1 LGAAIFKGLS
11 YFSNSYPRTYPQKLW
26 KILTEKYMTPERY
39 AKILQVLNNRQSN
52 LTVITDEVH
61 KGRNISAIV
70 RTCDAVGIDTIHV
83 VTPKAGFQNYRGT
96 ALGSQKW
103 VTTAQHDSVATPINL
118 LREKGF
124 QIVAAHL
131 SETALN
137 YRDIDYTKPTALL
150 LGGEK
155 PGPSQYSL
163 ESVDHHITIPMMGM
177 VGSLNVSVA
186 CSIIMAEAQRQR
198 TDAGL
203 YGNDCLPKPLFNHR
217 LFNWCQ
223 PTLAAYCDKHNLQYP
238 ELDDTG
244 GIIEGPVWYRAVRDK
259 MKLS

>member
-1 LGAAIFKGLS
+1 
-11 YFSNSYPRTYPQKLW
+11 
-26 KILTEKYMTPERY
+26 MTPERY
-39 AKILQVLNNRQSN
+39 SKILQVLNNRQAG

-61 KGRNISAIV
+61 KGRNISAII

-83 VTPKAGFQNYRGT
+83 VTPRAGFQNYRGT

-103 VTTAQHDSVATPINL
+103 VSTAEYDSVATPISSL
-118 LREKGF
+118 KEKGF

-131 SETALN
+131 SSTALD

-155 PGPSQYSL
+155 PGPSQYAL
-163 ESVDHHITIPMMGM
+163 DSVDEYITIPMLGM

-198 TDAGL
+198 TSAGL
-203 YGNDCLPKPLFNHR
+203 YGNDCLPKALFKHR

-223 PTLAAYCDKHNLQYP
+223 PMLAEYCDKHDLEYP
-238 ELDDTG
+238 SLDDTG
-244 GIIEGPVWYRAVRDK
+244 GIIDGPQWYRSVQRHLKHTDELTK
-259 MKLS
+259 PLP